1 MIITRK
7 EWYDFLLVSQ
17 GGGGILIEII
27 QRISHLQIM
36 AMVTTS
42 LCSELIRMNTM
53 RYGEENLDTS

>member
-42 LCSELIRMNTM
+42 LGSELIRMNTM